1 MTQRIPWPA
10 ALSGTFIYQ
19 TNPALRERHAK
30 DMKTV
35 SKTSTVTLRE
45 VTKDSVLA
53 VSLLDIG
60 PGQDNLVAPNAFSIA
75 QASVN
80 PNAWYRAVY
89 ADEQPVGFAMLDD
102 WTIAPHMT
110 PELFEDAPYVGLW
123 RFMIDHRFQKFGFG
137 AQAMRLLIA
146 HARTRPGAKNMLLSF
161 VPKENNPE
169 PFYARFGFE
178 RTGDV
183 DDGEVVMRL
192 RLD

>member
-1 MTQRIPWPA
+1 MKPPIPWPA
-10 ALSGTFIYQ
+10 VLSGRHIYEHH
-19 TNPALRERHAK
+19 PKIRERHAQN
-30 DMKTV
+30 MKPVSQSSTV
-35 SKTSTVTLRE
+35 SLRE
-45 VTKDSVLA
+45 ITQDTVLQI
-53 VSLLDIG
+53 SLLDVG

-75 QASVN
+75 QASFH
-80 PNAWYRAVY
+80 PNAWFRAVY

-102 WTIAPHMT
+102 WSVAPGHT
-110 PELFEDAPYVGLW
+110 PELFEGAPYVGLW

-146 HARTRPGAKNMLLSF
+146 HARTRPAAQNMVLSF

-178 RTGDV
+178 RTGEV